1 MRILRVAIEA
11 SRRKNIKM
19 ASHTEN
25 TKRIAKNT
33 LMLYVRMLFGMLVSL
48 YTSRVILNTLGV
60 EDFGINNVVGGV
72 VGMLGFLT
80 ASMSGATSRFL
91 TYELGRGDLV
101 RLKETFSSALIIH
114 IGIALVVFVI
124 AETAG
129 LWFFENKLVIP
140 ESRMTAAHVV
150 YQLSI
155 LSTMLGITQV
165 PYNATIIAHE
175 KMNVYAYV
183 EILNVCL
190 RLLIVYLLVI
200 GDFDKLILYS
210 ILTFSVSV
218 LIMSIYWVYCIRHYE
233 ETKFHFIWKKDILK
247 PMLSFSGWDLYGNAS
262 VTARTQGVSML
273 LNMFFGPL
281 MNAAAG
287 IATQVQN
294 AVMAFAGNFIVA
306 VRPQIVKQYAAGEY
320 ETMFKLLKEAIVL
333 CFTLLSLLSVPLMS
347 EAHFVLKIWLK
358 IVPDYAVIFCNFT
371 LLFNIFASISILLVS
386 VVHATGKIFRPSFIN
401 GSLYLLVIPFTYVA
415 FKLGCEPWVSF
426 LFNVVAV
433 VIGMTSNAWTIKLY
447 VSGFPFKEILLKYF
461 VRCVLILFSV
471 YGMVYSLHFI
481 LDEGWERLM
490 LSIFSS
496 SILLSLGAFYI
507 LLTSSSRARLV
518 SYLKKKLWKKA

>member
-1 MRILRVAIEA
+1 
-11 SRRKNIKM
+11 
-19 ASHTEN
+19 
-25 TKRIAKNT
+25 
-33 LMLYVRMLFGMLVSL
+33 
-48 YTSRVILNTLGV
+48 
-60 EDFGINNVVGGV
+60 
-72 VGMLGFLT
+72 
-80 ASMSGATSRFL
+80 
-91 TYELGRGDLV
+91 
-101 RLKETFSSALIIH
+101 
-114 IGIALVVFVI
+114 
-124 AETAG
+124 
-129 LWFFENKLVIP
+129 
-140 ESRMTAAHVV
+140 
-150 YQLSI
+150 
-155 LSTMLGITQV
+155 
-165 PYNATIIAHE
+165 
-175 KMNVYAYV
+175 
-183 EILNVCL
+183 
-190 RLLIVYLLVI
+190 
-200 GDFDKLILYS
+200 
-210 ILTFSVSV
+210 
-218 LIMSIYWVYCIRHYE
+218 
-233 ETKFHFIWKKDILK
+233 
-247 PMLSFSGWDLYGNAS
+247 MLSFSGWDLYGNAS

-320 ETMFKLLKEAIVL
+320 ESMFKLLKEAIVL
-333 CFTLLSLLSVPLMS
+333 CFTLLSLLSVPLMC

-461 VRCVLILFSV
+461 LRCVLILFSV

-481 LDEGWERLM
+481 LDEGWGRLM

-518 SYLKKKLWKKA
+518 SYLKKKLWKKGLVSVLTPCYNTGRYVHRLLDSVLTQTYPFIEMVIIDDGSTDDSSAVIQSYIPKFKAKGYELRYYYQKNSGQSVAIERKVCI

>member
-320 ETMFKLLKEAIVL
+320 ESMFKLLKEAIVL
-333 CFTLLSLLSVPLMS
+333 CFTLLSLLSVPLMC
-347 EAHFVLKIWLK
+347 EAH
-358 IVPDYAVIFCNFT
+358 T
-371 LLFNIFASISILLVS
+371 QRST
-386 VVHATGKIFRPSFIN
+386 VVENSP
-401 GSLYLLVIPFTYVA
+401 
-415 FKLGCEPWVSF
+415 
-426 LFNVVAV
+426 
-433 VIGMTSNAWTIKLY
+433 
-447 VSGFPFKEILLKYF
+447 
-461 VRCVLILFSV
+461 
-471 YGMVYSLHFI
+471 
-481 LDEGWERLM
+481 
-490 LSIFSS
+490 
-496 SILLSLGAFYI
+496 
-507 LLTSSSRARLV
+507 
-518 SYLKKKLWKKA
+518 

>member
-19 ASHTEN
+19 TSHTEN

-33 LMLYVRMLFGMLVSL
+33 LILYVRMLFGMLVSL
-48 YTSRVILNTLGV
+48 YTSRVVLNTLGV
-60 EDFGINNVVGGV
+60 EDYGIYNVVGGV
-72 VGMLGFLT
+72 TGMLSFLT

-114 IGIALVVFVI
+114 VGISLVIFII
-124 AETAG
+124 AETVG
-129 LWFFENKLVIP
+129 LWFFESKLIIP
-140 ESRMTAAHVV
+140 EARMPAARIV

-155 LSTMLGITQV
+155 LATMLGVIQV
-165 PYNATIIAHE
+165 PYHATIVAHE
-175 KMNVYAYV
+175 RMNVYAYV

-200 GDFDKLILYS
+200 GSFDKLVLYS
-210 ILTFSVSV
+210 ILTLSVSLLV
-218 LIMSIYWVYCIRHYE
+218 AFTYRMYCVRNYE
-233 ETKFHFIWKKDILK
+233 EVKFRFIWKKAIMK

-262 VTARTQGVSML
+262 VAARTQGVSML
-273 LNMFFGPL
+273 LNIFFGPL

-287 IATQVQN
+287 IATQVQG
-294 AVMAFAGNFIVA
+294 AVMALANNFIVA

-320 ETMFKLLKEAIVL
+320 KSMFKLLKEAIVL
-333 CFTLLSLLSVPLMS
+333 CFTLLSVLSVPLMC

-358 IVPDYAVIFCNFT
+358 IVPDYAVVFCIYT
-371 LLFNIFASISILLVS
+371 LLFNIFAGISVLLVS

-433 VIGMTSNAWTIKLY
+433 VIGMISNAWTIKLY
-447 VSGFPFKEILLKYF
+447 VCGFSFKEFLLKYF
-461 VRCVLILFSV
+461 VRCIFILFSV
-471 YGMVYSLHFI
+471 YGMVYSLHYV
-481 LDEGWERLM
+481 LDEGWGRLL

-496 SILLSLGAFYI
+496 SILLLLGAFYI